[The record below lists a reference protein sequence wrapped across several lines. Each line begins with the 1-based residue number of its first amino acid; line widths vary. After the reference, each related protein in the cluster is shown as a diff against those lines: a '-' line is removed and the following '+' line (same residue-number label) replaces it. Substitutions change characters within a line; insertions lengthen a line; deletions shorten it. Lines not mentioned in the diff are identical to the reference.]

1 MTISQMIAER
11 AGQPLSLLVLDE
23 IFGSLDE
30 DRRASVLDLLRALAD
45 RFPQV
50 VLITHVEGM
59 RDAFDRVVRM
69 TYDVEKGITT
79 ARDETP
85 EVGDVAA

>member
-1 MTISQMIAER
+1 MIF
-11 AGQPLSLLVLDE
+11 PLLLVLDE

-30 DRRASVLDLLRALAD
+30 ERRASVLDLLRALSD

-69 TYDVEKGITT
+69 TYDVEKRITT
-79 ARDETP
+79 ATDETP
-85 EVGDVAA
+85 DVGDVAA